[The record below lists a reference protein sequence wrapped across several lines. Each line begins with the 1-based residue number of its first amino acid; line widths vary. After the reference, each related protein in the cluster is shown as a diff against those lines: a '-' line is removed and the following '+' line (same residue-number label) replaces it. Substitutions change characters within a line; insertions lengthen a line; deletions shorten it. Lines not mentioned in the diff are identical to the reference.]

1 MSEEKTKGKF
11 NLVSVLLL
19 LIGAVC
25 IAVSIWGILGII
37 SEYKT
42 AVDKYNKLED
52 EFVHVNVST
61 ESVDDTE
68 TQVESTEEDSF
79 KWYKMVTV
87 DMEGLQKQYQDI
99 VGWIFFENEDISYP
113 IMYSIDNEKYL
124 YRSYDGT
131 ESASGSIFVEA
142 AHSDE
147 FTDIH
152 TVIYGHNMYDMS
164 MFAKLRYYKTKEG
177 YYDDHKYFQI
187 ITGNRVLRYQIFAC
201 QEVKVDSYVF
211 QERFT
216 SGYELASKLLKKSMI
231 NPGLYFKDTDKIVTL
246 STCTDEDDHRFVVSA
261 VLVGT
266 YIITNDILLEK

>member
-1 MSEEKTKGKF
+1 MSNEKPKVKF
-11 NLVSVLLL
+11 NLLSVLLI
-19 LIGAVC
+19 LIGLTC
-25 IAVSIWGILGII
+25 IAVSVWGILGII
-37 SEYKT
+37 NEYKT
-42 AVDKYNKLED
+42 AVDKYNKLEE
-52 EFVHVNVST
+52 EFVHVNVPT
-61 ESVDDTE
+61 ESVESTE
-68 TQVESTEEDSF
+68 TQVESTEDNTL
-79 KWYKMVTV
+79 KWYQMVTV
-87 DMEGLQKQYQDI
+87 DIEGMQKQYQDI

-113 IMYSIDNEKYL
+113 VMYSIDNEKYL

-152 TVIYGHNMYDMS
+152 TIIYGHNMYDMS

-201 QEVKVDSYVF
+201 QEVNVDSYVF
-211 QERFT
+211 QDNFT
-216 SGYELASKLLKKSMI
+216 SGYELASKLLAKSMI
-231 NPGLYFKDTDKIVTL
+231 NPGLSFKDTDKIVTL
-246 STCTDEDDHRFVVSA
+246 STCTDADDHRFVVSA

-266 YIITNDILLEK
+266 YIITNDILLER

>member
-52 EFVHVNVST
+52 EFVHVNVPT